1 MKIFF
6 YINTISHGGAE
17 HVIVNL
23 ATEMTVRGHDCTIVT
38 SFPCEW
44 EYSVGLKVKRINL
57 YPNKLEGNKLVRNIK
72 LIHRLRRFIHSAQ
85 PDLLVTF
92 MGEPNSRAIPVTVGT
107 KTKVIMSVRNDPKRE
122 YCGRLNTWIAK
133 YIMPFADGMVFQT
146 EDAKQ
151 WFPEKI
157 RNKSVVIF
165 NPVDKLFFDIKRS
178 ECPHDII
185 ATGRLTEQKNH
196 SLLICAFAKIASQI
210 SDNLYIYGDGDTSI
224 LEGLIKK
231 LGLEN
236 RAFLLGASK
245 NIPKILSNAKL
256 YVLSSDFEGMPNALM
271 EAMAAGVPCVS
282 TDCPCGGARSLF
294 TRDMYHFLTPIGDIN
309 TMSTR
314 ILELMKNPFLRE
326 THGKACKKAAMA
338 FVPNVVN
345 DQWEKYLIDVKNK

>member
-1 MKIFF
+1 MKLLF
-6 YINTISHGGAE
+6 YINTLSHGGAE
-17 HVIVNL
+17 RVISNL
-23 ATEMTVRGHDCTIVT
+23 ATEMAVRGHDCTVVT

-196 SLLICAFAKIASQI
+196 SLLIRAFAQIADQI
-210 SDNLYIYGDGDTSI
+210 SDNLYIYGSGDSSQ
-224 LEGLIKK
+224 LEELVKT
-231 LGLEN
+231 LGIEN
-236 RAFLLGASK
+236 RVFLPGVSK
-245 NIPKILSNAKL
+245 NIPEILSKAKL

-271 EAMAAGVPCVS
+271 EAMAVGVPCIS
-282 TDCPCGGARSLF
+282 TNCPCGGPKSLF
-294 TRDMYHFLTPIGDIN
+294 TKDMYHYLTPVGDIDA
-309 TMSTR
+309 MSCR
-314 ILELMKNPFLRE
+314 ILELIQNSFQRE
-326 THGKACKKAAMA
+326 AHGKACKEAAKAFA
-338 FVPNVVN
+338 PDSVN
-345 DQWEKYLIDVKNK
+345 DQWEKYLVGIR